1 MKKSFNY
8 RKSVVLLFLMFFML
22 GFSKSKVT
30 IDGNINVRIGNS
42 SNNRNSNNK
51 KTSSVGNIDDSGY
64 LYKPFIINNKL
75 YMIVIDNS
83 KNKYIVKTDF
93 LNNNPSSGIYS
104 ENAFLLTRH
113 TNNCLSIDGDDDY
126 CFTITSRGIPALYN
140 RAEARYQFY
149 GYFINTNYNKYRPG
163 TFEYYN
169 REFYNDDF
177 Y

>member
-30 IDGNINVRIGNS
+30 IDGNINVRISNS

-75 YMIVIDNS
+75 YMIVIDNF

-93 LNNNPSSGIYS
+93 LNNNPSNAIYS
-104 ENAFLLTRH
+104 EYAYLLNKH
-113 TNNCLSIDGDDDY
+113 SNNCLSIEGDDNY
-126 CFTITSRGIPALYN
+126 CFTITYNGKPALYN
-140 RAEARYQFY
+140 RVESRYVFE
-149 GYFINTNYNKYRPG
+149 GYFTNSYHNKYDKTP
-163 TFEYYN
+163 N
-169 REFYNDDF
+169 DF